1 MQDSQRLSGFSAN
14 EVIAHEGLEL
24 LLRDSVNGDAVAE
37 NFREFAAVGVGKV
50 PSEQ

>member
-37 NFREFAAVGVGKV
+37 NFREFAAVGVGQV